1 MHGRLCNIN
10 ESGWSFRGCVSTTAL
25 ASLSFKAIGL
35 RFSFLAKQG
44 LVLRIGTPPSR
55 VVRSLSPE
63 NLFSA
68 LCHLGS

>member
-44 LVLRIGTPPSR
+44 LVLRIGTP
-55 VVRSLSPE
+55 
-63 NLFSA
+63 
-68 LCHLGS
+68 HLGS